1 MWPGRKTIDNEQ
13 RRPTGADASSAAP
26 VTSPLAAFSASLTQ
40 LVTSVAPLVCAIRIG
55 PNRHITGLVC
65 QGEVIVTADQA
76 LPTLDTYT
84 VVLTN
89 RLLVAAR
96 PGPRDPHTNI
106 AVLRLD
112 SPWPATNPA
121 VATASVGGV
130 VVVLGAD
137 ADASPTV
144 RLTVVHRFIR
154 IADWFAP
161 VLDLPGD
168 TIDQGSPVL
177 DPEGGLIGLAAIGP
191 NGEAM
196 VIPSA
201 LIGRVLV
208 PNPGR
213 AVSAG
218 AGLTAEPLP
227 GGPPMAGSLP
237 SGPVVAQP
245 VASAAPM
252 RRAWLGVAL
261 QPITVPDHLVA
272 RAGQASGRMVVS
284 VTKGG
289 PAELAGMRVGDVLLA
304 IDGNSTSGPHAL
316 RAFLEGERI
325 GTTVE
330 VRLLRDGAV
339 VTGPLTVAAQPG

>member
-1 MWPGRKTIDNEQ
+1 METMWPGRKTIDNEQ

-227 GGPPMAGSLP
+227 
-237 SGPVVAQP
+237 
-245 VASAAPM
+245 
-252 RRAWLGVAL
+252 
-261 QPITVPDHLVA
+261 
-272 RAGQASGRMVVS
+272 
-284 VTKGG
+284 
-289 PAELAGMRVGDVLLA
+289 AELAGMRVGDVLLA